1 MDKKFYLGL
10 DIGTD
15 SVGWAVTDEN
25 YNLIRKQG
33 KHLWGA
39 RLFPE
44 ASDASTRRSNREAR
58 RRLQRRRWRI
68 VLLQELFNDEMN
80 KVDPNFFAR
89 LNNSALLESDKEE
102 KARAPYLLFNDNGYT
117 DKNFMKK
124 YPTIYHLR
132 QEMINNPDHQY
143 DIREIYL
150 VMAHMIKY
158 RGNFLTDGEISNE
171 GIENNTQNI
180 VSAFTDLDNELREL
194 LEDGEDFVPFGC
206 TEDIA
211 KKLLSVFE
219 KETRSRYLADEILK
233 AFGKSD
239 FSTLQKNLIKLIS
252 GSKMQVGALYPRIK
266 EEDEEISKTS
276 LELDSD
282 KLEEDL
288 AKLAEAL
295 TDTEIAVINTCYS
308 LYSFRVLINLLKG
321 KHYISDAMVEVYN
334 THRKQ
339 LKTLKALV
347 KRYNPSEFNHFFVK
361 YLEKDGK
368 GYRKNYVN
376 YIGMTQKGRHKIR
389 LPHSTNQEDLYKAIK
404 SLLPFDK
411 LNDETFPWQDDD
423 KKKMQTILTE
433 LEAKTYLPRQNAKEN
448 GVFPYQLNKNEMNKI
463 IDNQKKYYPFLGETS
478 ADYLN
483 PNKQSYKLIS
493 LLEFK
498 IPYFVGPLSNKMTKD
513 DEDKESNFWMQR
525 KQEGKITPWNFHDM
539 IDEDKT
545 AAGFIERMKNAC
557 TYIIGESTLPKCSL
571 LYSEYMLLNEMNNWM
586 INNQGLTKEVKEY
599 LIENLYTKSPRTP
612 TLKNIEEC
620 LKCYFKQSVDIL
632 TKTGKE
638 LKSEDI
644 HANLKPFVDMAD
656 DRAFGP
662 EFYKDQKKYDLAEE
676 VIFTITMFEDK
687 DLKKKKLESLK
698 LAPVQ
703 IKYFMGLKYKDWGKL
718 SKKLLNGLTTELVLT
733 TTGETFNY
741 TVIDLMRDFPL
752 NLMEILETNDS
763 EYTFREQISKL
774 NQETMPGRE
783 SLIESSYASPAMKRA
798 VRQTFKIIDELKQI
812 LHIDHFDTF
821 FVECT
826 RREDQKNV
834 RKSSR
839 KKQLQELLANIKLED
854 LADKDDLEKLLENK
868 SEADLR
874 RKKLFLYFMQMGRSV
889 YTGEIIDINR
899 LDKDYDIDHIIPQ
912 AKLKDDSFLNTV
924 LVEKDVN
931 NRKQDSY
938 PLPSNVL
945 TEKGKDWVKKL
956 NKLKG
961 KDKTFQLM
969 PADKMNR
976 ILRPTTKPL
985 EDEELVGFVNR
996 QLTMTDQS
1004 VKAVCEI
1011 LRETEKES
1019 KIVFSKASNV
1029 SEFRNVFRLTKCRE
1043 INDFHHANDAYLNI
1057 VVGNVYDKVF
1067 TSRFTVKLFRDH
1079 FNDHRSWK
1087 IDVKNLFKRDEY
1099 AFSPINAGKCVWKAK
1114 HYQDD
1119 KKVIEDETSTGTI
1132 DLVRKTLSWN
1142 DPMVTQMLFTQRPDQ
1157 GFFNHI
1163 SLHSAK
1169 NGDAKFPLKLKV
1181 PFNSE
1186 GWEKKYGGYSDL
1198 SAPYFMLVES
1208 DGKKGEKKYSLE
1220 NIPSIF
1226 LVSMKTE
1233 EEKLKYL
1240 TENYKLKNPKI
1251 ILDKLLIRTV
1261 IEFPHEDG
1269 NVRVGI
1275 SGKGGDSITFV
1286 NLSQMAFSNKV
1297 MVNYFKQISK
1307 VLGINNP
1314 AAKKIDESTLADKE
1328 TIISNNIT
1336 INKEN
1341 NMIAF
1346 EYLQNNFLNKGCLK
1360 NLPILGNK
1368 VVACSESKELF
1379 STLSLIN
1386 QMKTLIEIIKLGGHN
1401 TPSSD
1406 LTLISQI
1413 KLGNK
1418 SLSCSKNLPWP
1429 FRIIRQSPTGFYEKA
1444 VFPTKKELT
1453 EK

>member
-102 KARAPYLLFNDNGYT
+102 KDRTPYLLFNDNGYT
-117 DKNFMKK
+117 DKNYMKK

-158 RGNFLTDGEISNE
+158 RGNFLTDGEISSE

-194 LEDGEDFVPFGC
+194 LEDGEDFVPFDC

-233 AFGKSD
+233 EFGKTD

-282 KLEEDL
+282 NLEETL
-288 AKLAEAL
+288 NKLAETL
-295 TDTEIAVINTCYS
+295 TDSEIAIINTCYS
-308 LYSFRVLINLLKG
+308 LYSFRILINLLKG

-334 THRKQ
+334 THREQ
-339 LKTLKALV
+339 LKILKALV

-423 KKKMQTILTE
+423 KKKMQDILTA
-433 LEAKTYLPRQNAKEN
+433 LEAKAYLPRQNAKEN

-463 IDNQKKYYPFLGETS
+463 IDNQKKFYPFLGETS
-478 ADYLN
+478 ADYFN

-513 DEDKESNFWMQR
+513 DEDKESNFWMER
-525 KQEGKITPWNFHDM
+525 KQEGKITPWNFHEM
-539 IDEDKT
+539 IDENKT

-557 TYIIGESTLPKCSL
+557 TYIIGEATLPKCSL
-571 LYSEYMLLNEMNNWM
+571 LYSEYMLLNEINNWT

-599 LIENLYTKSPRTP
+599 LIENLYTKSSRTP
-612 TLKNIEEC
+612 TLRNIEEC
-620 LKCYFKQSVDIL
+620 LKCYYKQSVEVL

-644 HANLKPFVDMAD
+644 HANLKSFVDMAD

-698 LAPVQ
+698 LTPVQ

-718 SKKLLNGLTTELVLT
+718 SKKLLNGLTTELT
-733 TTGETFNY
+733 NTSTGEVFDY

-774 NQETMPGRE
+774 NQETMPGRD

-798 VRQTFKIIDELKQI
+798 VRQTFKIIDELKHI

-839 KKQLQELLANIKLED
+839 KKQLQELLANIKLEE

-889 YTGEIIDINR
+889 YTGEIIDLNR

-924 LVEKDVN
+924 LVEKDIN
-931 NRKQDSY
+931 NRKQDTY

-945 TEKGKDWVKKL
+945 TEKGREWVKKL
-956 NKLKG
+956 NGLKG

-1029 SEFRNVFRLTKCRE
+1029 SEFRNVFGLTKCRE

-1067 TSRFTVKLFRDH
+1067 TSRFTVKLFQDH
-1079 FNDHRSWK
+1079 FKDHRSWK

-1099 AFSPINAGKCVWKAK
+1099 AYSFINAGKCVWKAK

-1119 KKVIEDETSTGTI
+1119 KKEIEDDTSTGTI

-1142 DPMVTQMLFTQRPDQ
+1142 DPMVTQMLFTQSAKQ
-1157 GFFNHI
+1157 GFFNKI

-1169 NGDAKFPLKLKV
+1169 EGSAAFPLKLKA

-1186 GWEKKYGGYSDL
+1186 GWEKKYGGYNDL

-1208 DGKKGEKKYSLE
+1208 DGKKNEKKYSLE

-1226 LVSMKTE
+1226 LVSMKTK
-1233 EEKLKYL
+1233 EEKLEYL
-1240 TENYKLKNPKI
+1240 TKNYKLKNPKI
-1251 ILDKLLIRTV
+1251 ILDKLLIRTI
-1261 IEFPHEDG
+1261 IEILCKDG
-1269 NVRVGI
+1269 KIRVGI
-1275 SGKGGDSITFV
+1275 ASKSDINRINTI
-1286 NLSQMAFSNKV
+1286 NLSE
-1297 MVNYFKQISK
+1297 
-1307 VLGINNP
+1307 P
-1314 AAKKIDESTLADKE
+1314 AI
-1328 TIISNNIT
+1328 
-1336 INKEN
+1336 
-1341 NMIAF
+1341 
-1346 EYLQNNFLNKGCLK
+1346 
-1360 NLPILGNK
+1360 
-1368 VVACSESKELF
+1368 
-1379 STLSLIN
+1379 
-1386 QMKTLIEIIKLGGHN
+1386 
-1401 TPSSD
+1401 
-1406 LTLISQI
+1406 
-1413 KLGNK
+1413 
-1418 SLSCSKNLPWP
+1418 SKNLDLKYLKAISKLLDVNSKAGKEKDNSYLSNKTSMIVNGIELNQENNCKLFNCLLDNVFNKTMYTELPEVGGKIQKLINSKDAFASLSFFDQMNVIIESLKLCNCKIMQANLTP
-1429 FRIIRQSPTGFYEKA
+1429 LGLSTVKSTRLSKDLSKVNFRIIRQSPTGFYEK
-1444 VFPTKKELT
+1444 VLF

>member
-1029 SEFRNVFRLTKCRE
+1029 SEFRNVFGLTKCRE

-1099 AFSPINAGKCVWKAK
+1099 AYNIINAGKCVWKAK

-1119 KKVIEDETSTGTI
+1119 KKEIEDNTSTGTI

-1169 NGDAKFPLKLKV
+1169 IGDAKFPLKLKV

-1208 DGKKGEKKYSLE
+1208 DGKKDEKKYSLE

-1240 TENYKLKNPKI
+1240 TEKYKLKNPKI

-1261 IEFPHEDG
+1261 IEFPHDDG
-1269 NVRVGI
+1269 KVRVGI
-1275 SGKGGDSITFV
+1275 SGKTGNRVTYVS
-1286 NLSQMAFSNKV
+1286 LSQMAFSDKD
-1297 MVNYFKQISK
+1297 MINYFKQISK

-1360 NLPILGNK
+1360 NIPGLGNK

-1379 STLSLIN
+1379 GTLSLIN

-1406 LTLISQI
+1406 LTNF
-1413 KLGNK
+1413 KLGLLNNTYLATTK
-1418 SLSCSKNLPWP
+1418 ELPRP
-1429 FRIIRQSPTGFYEKA
+1429 FRIIRQSPTGFYEK
-1444 VFPTKKELT
+1444 VLF

>member
-389 LPHSTNQEDLYKAIK
+389 LPHSTNQQDLYKAIK

-1029 SEFRNVFRLTKCRE
+1029 SEFRNVFGLTKCRE

-1057 VVGNVYDKVF
+1057 VIGNVYDKVF

-1099 AFSPINAGKCVWKAK
+1099 AYNIINAGKCVWKAK

-1119 KKVIEDETSTGTI
+1119 KKEIEDNTSTGTI

-1169 NGDAKFPLKLKV
+1169 IGDAKFPLKLKV

-1208 DGKKGEKKYSLE
+1208 DGKKDEKKYSLE

-1240 TENYKLKNPKI
+1240 TEKYKLKNPKI

-1261 IEFPHEDG
+1261 IEFPHDDG
-1269 NVRVGI
+1269 KVRVGI
-1275 SGKGGDSITFV
+1275 SGKTGNRVTYVS
-1286 NLSQMAFSNKV
+1286 LSQMAFSDKD
-1297 MVNYFKQISK
+1297 MINYFKQISK

-1360 NLPILGNK
+1360 NIPGLGNK

-1379 STLSLIN
+1379 GTLSLIN

-1406 LTLISQI
+1406 LTNF
-1413 KLGNK
+1413 KLGLLNNTYLATTK
-1418 SLSCSKNLPWP
+1418 ELPRP
-1429 FRIIRQSPTGFYEKA
+1429 FRIIRQSPTGFYEK
-1444 VFPTKKELT
+1444 VLF